1 MNAINEG
8 ISVTPYIAIPWI
20 SGNEEMEYICRVI
33 QRASEDYAQ
42 TVNIRTPTQVKMGLG
57 ALIEVPR
64 ACLQA
69 EKIIKNPYTD
79 FMLFNSDSLTEM
91 VFGMSRQDQHRF
103 MVGFD
108 LFVILKVHVL
118 STSFHFYLIYRTST
132 MRRISLGAVPS
143 IR

>member
-1 MNAINEG
+1 MLHVHCADELLGAALNAINDG
-8 ISVTPYIAIPWI
+8 IPVTPYVAIPWI

-33 QRASEDYAQ
+33 QRASEDYAL
-42 TVNIRTPTQVKMGLG
+42 TVNIRTPTQMKMGLG

-103 MVGFD
+103 MVRLD
-108 LFVILKVHVL
+108 INCPVICH
-118 STSFHFYLIYRTST
+118 I
-132 MRRISLGAVPS
+132 I
-143 IR
+143 